1 MKTTYTLHRDRGITA
16 REFGLL
22 AALARWGEVEDFAEE
37 RLAGHFAA
45 VDFVAYVR
53 DGHGVCVGY
62 VSAMANGMC
71 AVFVDS
77 LLTHPEYDR
86 EAVGGLLLRAV
97 REHFTGW
104 PVYAMPFVDE
114 QEVFRSEGFKVYR
127 REMVALAHRN
137 DVVVKVEAAVV

>member
-1 MKTTYTLHRDRGITA
+1 MKTTYSLHRDRGITA

-22 AALARWGEVEDFAEE
+22 AALARWGEVEDFTEE

-53 DGHGVCVGY
+53 DGNGVCVGY

-86 EAVGGLLLRAV
+86 EEVGGMLLHAV
-97 REHFTGW
+97 LEHFAGS

-114 QEVFRSEGFKVYR
+114 QEVFLHRGFKIYR
-127 REMVALAHRN
+127 REMIALANRN
-137 DVVVKVEAAVV
+137 DVSVKTKSTMV